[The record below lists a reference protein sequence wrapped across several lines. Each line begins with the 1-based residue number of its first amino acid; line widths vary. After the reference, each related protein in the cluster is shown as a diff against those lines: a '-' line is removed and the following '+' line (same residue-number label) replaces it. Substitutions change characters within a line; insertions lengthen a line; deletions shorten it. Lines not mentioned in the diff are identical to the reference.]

1 MHVFSLFLVYLFP
14 VVMEAVGLPPA
25 SPLGPGYVPPMD
37 LTSNNSLVPAAWSQ
51 FTAIM
56 NSYILTNESV
66 EGLVPDFSKYTMSVS
81 AFSMYD
87 ADTAQI
93 LQYHHT
99 AADVQKSNIGV
110 NKVDGDSIYRVDS
123 VSKSFTVY
131 LTLIEIGSRYW
142 DCPITD
148 FVADLADYAEKTA
161 ADALNVVNWKEV
173 TLGALAGQ
181 IAGIPHDDP
190 LLGGELLEILPDP
203 TAVGLPP
210 FNESIEAYDPCAA
223 YQNAS
228 GTFCPEDL
236 FLQTVT
242 ERAPVYLPW
251 TTPAYTDLGYNL
263 LALAVENITG
273 KSFSAMIKEDM
284 FQPLGLTSTYWSGE
298 LPGLTQAVVP
308 GGNTTFGVIT
318 IAGTDA
324 DAPASGG
331 VYSSVN
337 DLAKYGTSIL
347 NSTLLCPEETRK
359 WLKPIAHSGSL
370 ELSLGRPWEII
381 RITQPVSGRVNDL
394 YVKFGSGTGS
404 GALLVLSPDHGA
416 GMSLL
421 VTANTTDDLNYE
433 DTIVGD
439 ALTSTVIPALEAQ
452 AAKEASQNFAGTY
465 TSTTPGL
472 NSSLTLAV
480 DLTQGPGLIIISW
493 ISNST
498 DMFSD
503 SGLLAGSK
511 GSIYPSNVLP
521 VGTGKAGKI
530 AFRAAFPSV
539 DFSGDVGPFT
549 RQLTIDATW
558 IGMDGTYYR
567 GIGIDL
573 FIFDVDATGKA
584 TSVSP
589 AVTRATLKKVE

>member
-1 MHVFSLFLVYLFP
+1 MHVFSLLVLHLFP
-14 VVMEAVGLPPA
+14 VAMEAVGFPPA

-37 LTSNNSLVPAAWSQ
+37 LTSNNSLIPAAWSQ

-56 NSYILTNESV
+56 NSYMLTNESI
-66 EGLVPDFSKYTMSVS
+66 EGIVPDFSSYTISVG

-87 ADTAQI
+87 ADTAQD

-99 AADVQKSNIGV
+99 AADVQNSNIGV
-110 NKVDGDSIYRVDS
+110 NKVDGNSIYRVFS

-148 FVADLADYAEKTA
+148 FVADLANYAEKTA
-161 ADALNVVNWKEV
+161 PDALNVVNWKEV

-181 IAGIPHDDP
+181 IAGIPQEDP
-190 LLGGELLEILPDP
+190 SLDQVMLGTYPDP

-210 FNESIEAYDPCAA
+210 LSDIDAYELCLA
-223 YQNAS
+223 YANATAS
-228 GTFCPEDL
+228 FCPEDL
-236 FLQTVT
+236 FLKSVT

-298 LPGLTQAVVP
+298 LPGLTQSVVP
-308 GGNTTFGVIT
+308 GGNTTSGVFAYKYT
-318 IAGTDA
+318 NTNS
-324 DAPASGG
+324 PASGG

-359 WLKPIAHSGSL
+359 WLKPIAHSSSL

-394 YVKFGSGTGS
+394 YTKQGTGGGS
-404 GALLVLSPDHGA
+404 GAYLILSPDHGA
-416 GMSLL
+416 GISLF
-421 VTANTTDDLNYE
+421 VTGNTTDDASDT
-433 DTIVGD
+433 DTIIAD

-452 AAKEASQNFAGTY
+452 AAKESSQNFAGTY
-465 TSTTPGL
+465 TSTSPGL

-480 DLTQGPGLIIISW
+480 DLTQGPGLIITSW

-503 SGLLAGSK
+503 SGILSGQK
-511 GSIYPSNVLP
+511 GSIFPSNVLP
-521 VGTGKAGKI
+521 VGTGQAGKI
-530 AFRAAFPSV
+530 AFRAAFPPIGLK
-539 DFSGDVGPFT
+539 GDVGPFT
-549 RQLTIDATW
+549 RQFTIDATW
-558 IGMDGTYYR
+558 IDLDAQYYG
-567 GIGIDL
+567 GIGFDL
-573 FIFDVDATGKA
+573 FVFDVDAAGKA

-589 AVTRATLKKVE
+589 AVTKATLKKVE